1 MPDLTLPTSAEA
13 AAPSRR
19 PIGPTGAA
27 YAMAHLVERPSRLL
41 FISGQVPTD
50 ANGVAPEGFAAQA
63 RLTWRNVEIQLRAA
77 GMSLDDLVKVTI
89 FLSDRAHR
97 AMNTE
102 IRREVLGDR
111 SPALTVIITGIFDE
125 AWLLEIEAIAAV

>member
-1 MPDLTLPTSAEA
+1 MPDLTRRPLSAALLGTALLPASAEA

-27 YAMAHLVERPSRLL
+27 YAMAHLVEQPSRLL

-50 ANGVAPEGFAAQA
+50 ADGDAPEGFAAQA
-63 RLTWRNVEIQLRAA
+63 RLTWRNVETQLHAA

-97 AMNTE
+97 AMNT
-102 IRREVLGDR
+102 
-111 SPALTVIITGIFDE
+111 
-125 AWLLEIEAIAAV
+125 